1 MRKPKKPKLAKYP
14 KLPKS
19 GANLATLKRY
29 EQRCKE
35 VDARNREK
43 IATYNRKI
51 SEIAQAKSLREKL
64 VRQKSSGHKT
74 KYPHL
79 KVA

>member
-19 GANLATLKRY
+19 GASLQTLKRY

-35 VDARNREK
+35 VDARNRQ
-43 IATYNRKI
+43 KI
-51 SEIAQAKSLREKL
+51 SDYNKKVADIAQAKTLREKL
-64 VRQKSSGHKT
+64 VRQKSAGQRT
-74 KYPHL
+74 KYPQL